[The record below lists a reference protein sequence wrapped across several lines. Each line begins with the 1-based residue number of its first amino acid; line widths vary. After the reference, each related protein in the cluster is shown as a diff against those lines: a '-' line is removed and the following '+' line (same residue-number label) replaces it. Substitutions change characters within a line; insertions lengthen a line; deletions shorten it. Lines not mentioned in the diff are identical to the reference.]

1 MSSSAVIGWI
11 VSRDQTLSCDW
22 PGDAH
27 SAANGGPVSQQ
38 LGQVEGA
45 GRGEEAGKG
54 EAREGETGEGA
65 TEGGRGKIGRVL
77 QF

>member
-1 MSSSAVIGWI
+1 M
-11 VSRDQTLSCDW
+11 SRDQTLSCDW

-27 SAANGGPVSQQ
+27 SAANGGPVPQQ

-45 GRGEEAGKG
+45 RRGEEAGEG
-54 EAREGETGEGA
+54 EDREGETGEGA
-65 TEGGRGKIGRVL
+65 TEGGRGEIGRVL